1 MTVIVV
7 HIFAETKRLLYKEAA
22 VPWQWGGKAQ
32 KFGIQEVAHRELFCQ
47 SSEEALTL
55 KFSASQCQSFYGR
68 NMTIDGFL
76 LRAGRRWKNKD
87 L

>member
-7 HIFAETKRLLYKEAA
+7 HIFAETKGLLYKEAA

-32 KFGIQEVAHRELFCQ
+32 KFGIQEVAHGELFCQ

-55 KFSASQCQSFYGR
+55 KLSASQSFYGG